1 MRSVFVSCFALLT
14 VTACATVSMAPAET
28 VFETRVTQEQTQLR
42 EACES
47 YTTQAEANGWVTKST
62 GLFGLAK
69 ILVNGVDGD
78 ADAPQTYAELIDA
91 EKGTTSDVYARLRE
105 DVAAAT
111 TGLESVVVEAEA
123 FLEVASADG
132 TELRPDVMALENAL
146 VTAQKSRRNFA
157 KALTI
162 VSQRNAIGAG
172 DVDDG
177 LANFDVQIDRARDAA
192 DALADKYANAKE
204 TSAVS

>member
-28 VFETRVTQEQTQLR
+28 VFETRVSQEQTQLR
-42 EACES
+42 QVCDN
-47 YTTQAEANGWVTKST
+47 YTTQAETSGWVTKST

-78 ADAPQTYAELIDA
+78 ADTPQTYAELINA
-91 EKGTTSDVYARLRE
+91 EKGVTADIYARLRK
-105 DVAAAT
+105 DVGLAT
-111 TGLESVVVEAEA
+111 TGLEAVVEEAEA
-123 FLEVASADG
+123 FLEAAGADG

-162 VSQRNAIGAG
+162 VSKRNAMGADKVDG
-172 DVDDG
+172 D
-177 LANFDVQIDRARDAA
+177 LELFDAQIDAARDAA
-192 DALADKYANAKE
+192 DALAEKYASAAE

>member
-1 MRSVFVSCFALLT
+1 MRSVFVSCFALLA

-28 VFETRVTQEQTQLR
+28 VFETRVSDEQTALR
-42 EACES
+42 EICDS
-47 YTTQAEANGWVTKST
+47 YTTQAETNGWVTKST

-69 ILVNGVDGD
+69 ILVDGVDGN

-91 EKGTTSDVYARLRE
+91 ETGATPDVYTRLHA
-105 DVAAAT
+105 DVAVAT
-111 TGLESVVVEAEA
+111 TGLEAVVVEAEA
-123 FLEVASADG
+123 FLEAAGADG
-132 TELRPDVMALENAL
+132 AELRADVTALENAL

-162 VSQRNAIGAG
+162 VSKRNAIGADKVDG
-172 DVDDG
+172 D
-177 LANFDVQIDRARDAA
+177 LELFDVQIDAARDAA
-192 DALADKYANAKE
+192 DALAEKYASAAE